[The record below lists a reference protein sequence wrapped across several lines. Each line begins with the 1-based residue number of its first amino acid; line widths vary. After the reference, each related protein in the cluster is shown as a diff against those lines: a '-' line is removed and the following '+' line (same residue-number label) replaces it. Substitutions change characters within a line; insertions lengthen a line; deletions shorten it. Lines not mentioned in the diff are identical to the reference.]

1 MKELEKEFI
10 GRGEV
15 RQFKFNQ
22 LMSKTN
28 DTLVD
33 GQFKAQGMY
42 LYQVTTPL
50 GKVHFE
56 VFYRKYNKMFDCIS
70 YPSAKAFGIWAKTT
84 NSYATA
90 LDYFNNGFIGEED

>member
-10 GRGEV
+10 GTGEV

-33 GQFKAQGMY
+33 GQFKVQGMY
-42 LYQVTTPL
+42 LYQVTTPF
-50 GKVHFE
+50 GKVHF
-56 VFYRKYNKMFDCIS
+56 
-70 YPSAKAFGIWAKTT
+70 
-84 NSYATA
+84 
-90 LDYFNNGFIGEED
+90 